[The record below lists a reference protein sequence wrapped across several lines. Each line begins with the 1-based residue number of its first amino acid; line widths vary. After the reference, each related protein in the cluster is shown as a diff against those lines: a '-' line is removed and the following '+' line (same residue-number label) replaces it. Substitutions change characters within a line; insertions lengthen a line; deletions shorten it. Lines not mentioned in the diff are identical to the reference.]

1 MTERET
7 WTSRVGFILAA
18 VGSAVGLGNIW
29 SFPFQTASNGGAAF
43 LVVYLLAVLLI
54 GFPAMLGEF
63 VIGRRSERNVVEA
76 FRSLDHGEW
85 SVVGGLGV
93 VGSFVTL
100 AFYSV
105 VGGWVLSYIVGS
117 VTGGYLGD
125 PGAYFGA
132 VSAGPTAVAAHAVFM
147 ALTIGIVALGVTD
160 GIERATKLMVPAIF
174 VLIGGLAVWV
184 STLDGAAEGYSYY
197 LSPDVSVI
205 AGDIAGIVPAA
216 VGQAFFTLSLGFG
229 VMIAYSSY
237 LGRDDSL
244 PADGSAIVVVNTLV
258 ALLAGFVVF
267 PVLFAIEGSVP
278 ASGGAGTAFTALAGA
293 FSQIPGGQAI
303 GLGFFVVLLLAA
315 LSSSIS
321 LLEVPTSFVVDRTGY
336 GRMPTAMG
344 LGVLVALAG
353 VPTALD
359 TGILGWYNDI
369 VFQLLLP
376 LTVLFISLF
385 VGWVADDQLAE
396 ELDLGSSFGEDFS
409 TVWLWWIRIV
419 IPVAIGG
426 TLLLG
431 IQSLLVKAGVLAAP
445 ILLG

>member
-1 MTERET
+1 MSDRET

-43 LVVYLLAVLLI
+43 LVVYLCAVFLL
-54 GFPAMLGEF
+54 GFPVMLGEF
-63 VIGRRSERNVVEA
+63 VIGRRSERNAVEA
-76 FRSLDHGEW
+76 FRSLGFGEW
-85 SVVGGLGV
+85 SVVGGLAV
-93 VGSFVTL
+93 VSSFVTL

-125 PGAYFGA
+125 AGAYFGA
-132 VSAGPTAVAAHAVFM
+132 VSAGPIAVGAHAAFM

-174 VLIGGLAVWV
+174 VLMGGLAVWV
-184 STLDGAAEGYSYY
+184 STFEGAAAGYAYY
-197 LSPDVSVI
+197 LSPDVGVI
-205 AGDIAGIVPAA
+205 ADNIAGIVPPA

-258 ALLAGFVVF
+258 ALIAGFVVF

-278 ASGGAGTAFTALAGA
+278 DSGGAGTAFTALAGA
-293 FSQIPGGQAI
+293 FSQIPGGQLI
-303 GLGFFVVLLLAA
+303 GLGFFVVLLFAA

-321 LLEVPTSFVVDRTGY
+321 LLEVPTAFVADRTGY
-336 GRMPTAMG
+336 DRTATAVG
-344 LGVLVALAG
+344 LGAFVALAG

-369 VFQLLLP
+369 VFELLLP
-376 LTVLFISLF
+376 LAVLSLSLF
-385 VGWVADDQLAE
+385 VGWVADDQLAV
-396 ELDLGSSFGEDFS
+396 ELNLGSSFGSGFS

-431 IQSLLVKAGVLAAP
+431 IQSLLVKAGILAAP
-445 ILLG
+445 IVLG

>member
-1 MTERET
+1 MSERET

-43 LVVYLLAVLLI
+43 LVVYLLAVFLI

-63 VIGRRSERNVVEA
+63 VIGRRSEQNAVEA
-76 FRSLDHGEW
+76 FRSLGFGEW
-85 SVVGGLGV
+85 SVAGGLGV

-117 VTGGYLGD
+117 VTGAYLGD

-132 VSAGPTAVAAHAVFM
+132 VSAGPIAVATHAVFM

-160 GIERATKLMVPAIF
+160 GIERATKVMVPAIF

-184 STLDGAAEGYSYY
+184 STLDGASDGYSYY

-205 AGDIAGIVPAA
+205 AGDLAGIVPSA

-267 PVLFAIEGSVP
+267 PVLFAIEGAVP
-278 ASGGAGTAFTALAGA
+278 ESGGAGTAFTALASA

-336 GRMPTAMG
+336 DRTPTAVG
-344 LGVLVALAG
+344 LGVLVAIAG

-359 TGILGWYNDI
+359 TGILGWYNDV
-369 VFQLLLP
+369 VFNLLLP
-376 LTVLFISLF
+376 LAVLVIAVF

-396 ELDLGSSFGEDFS
+396 ELDLGSSFGDDFS

-431 IQSLLVKAGVLAAP
+431 IQSLLVKAGVLSAP
-445 ILLG
+445 VILG